1 MMIVV
6 YLPKI
11 ISSSILTQFPTNQDL
26 DLKVKVYM
34 QKEKWHIIFLGNV
47 LLYILYLKSVYK
59 NSL

>member
-1 MMIVV
+1 MIVV

>member
-11 ISSSILTQFPTNQDL
+11 ISSSILTKFPTNQDL